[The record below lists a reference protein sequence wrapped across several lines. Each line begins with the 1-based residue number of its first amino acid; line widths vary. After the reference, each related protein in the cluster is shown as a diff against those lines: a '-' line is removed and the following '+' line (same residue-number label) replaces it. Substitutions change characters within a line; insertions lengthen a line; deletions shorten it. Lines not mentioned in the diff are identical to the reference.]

1 MDTFPLKVDVNSLYH
16 LYPVPLPISS
26 SSLVAFSI
34 CVTSKFI
41 PGFNLVLAFFSSP
54 ITAINPH
61 QNKSGVEPRC
71 DYHLLS
77 VIFFQV
83 LSVIKKNTFSNCCRF
98 IAVLD
103 FNCKFL
109 IQNDS
114 QLNK

>member
-41 PGFNLVLAFFSSP
+41 PGFNLVLVFFSSP

-71 DYHLLS
+71 DYHPL
-77 VIFFQV
+77 
-83 LSVIKKNTFSNCCRF
+83 NTVCVCKSGHPTQQRITGPDIHWSNQQFKVSFSS
-98 IAVLD
+98 
-103 FNCKFL
+103 KFY
-109 IQNDS
+109 Q
-114 QLNK
+114 

>member
-61 QNKSGVEPRC
+61 QNKRGGAKV
-71 DYHLLS
+71 
-77 VIFFQV
+77 
-83 LSVIKKNTFSNCCRF
+83 
-98 IAVLD
+98 
-103 FNCKFL
+103 
-109 IQNDS
+109 
-114 QLNK
+114 